1 MVVWG
6 DASIIARGSDKEVV
20 MAFTVQEENRTK
32 VRWLTVLRDGHE
44 TISVVARRY
53 DAVWMVYVMKEGK
66 TIHTTPCR
74 PEAVEHI
81 YQRAIKRIEEA
92 QS

>member
-32 VRWLTVLRDGHE
+32 VRSLTVLRDGLN

-53 DAVWMVYVMKEGK
+53 DGIWMVYVMNEGK

-92 QS
+92 QP